1 MVLNNSPKRLLRF
14 FFSLRLTN
22 SYTQHPVS
30 YNERRLTKAIP
41 KKLDTFAASLKKQEI
56 MGFIISCAVYIGVCE
71 GICKMLE
78 LEEFNKK
85 AWVYAIVGC
94 VGGFIIKAI
103 TS

>member
-1 MVLNNSPKRLLRF
+1 
-14 FFSLRLTN
+14 
-22 SYTQHPVS
+22 
-30 YNERRLTKAIP
+30 
-41 KKLDTFAASLKKQEI
+41 

-94 VGGFIIKAI
+94 VGCFIIKAI